1 MAPGA
6 EAIADADLLD
16 SPKAVLAAESA
27 AAAASRKAITRQQ
40 GNESPTGPVSLLD
53 AGSFLA
59 RKYRRKTGPQYI
71 EQRLSQ
77 ILDAERK
84 TKHGSEKQPSRGG
97 DLSNALALLSDVA
110 GD

>member
-1 MAPGA
+1 
-6 EAIADADLLD
+6 
-16 SPKAVLAAESA
+16 
-27 AAAASRKAITRQQ
+27 
-40 GNESPTGPVSLLD
+40 LLD

-84 TKHGSEKQPSRGG
+84 TKQSSEQQQSRPGGSLE
-97 DLSNALALLSDVA
+97 NALALLSNVA